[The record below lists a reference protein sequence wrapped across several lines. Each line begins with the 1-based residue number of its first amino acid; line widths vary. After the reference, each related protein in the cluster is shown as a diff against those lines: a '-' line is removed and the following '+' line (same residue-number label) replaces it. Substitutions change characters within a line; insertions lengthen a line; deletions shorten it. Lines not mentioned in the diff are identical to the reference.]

1 MDVNLHISET
11 ITTSNWGSL
20 IQTVVVNKFTNEFH
34 ELFQVGVTDLP
45 KNCQLMYEID
55 QQARCRGKTSQTGEV
70 AHR

>member
-55 QQARCRGKTSQTGEV
+55 
-70 AHR
+70 